1 MKYWLVAA
9 AAILVTVYV
18 AECNALADR
27 KGEMTMIEQQVM
39 DIMKK
44 LDTLDERSR
53 MKLLSQVDTQ
63 RNELLGILLK
73 HLGTSSSKNVQ
84 AAAIY
89 LIGRH
94 RLSDGVGELIL
105 RIDFAARSERRIPE
119 PEPLWEEYPALEALI
134 TIGRPSISVA
144 INLLATDPN
153 DLRRTL
159 AVKVIRYVEGPE
171 VAEFILQRAE
181 ATESDVNRKAMLND
195 ALLRLRKLIQQTR

>member
-9 AAILVTVYV
+9 GAIVLIVFVV
-18 AECNALADR
+18 RHGALANR
-27 KGEMTMIEQQVM
+27 KGEMAMIEQQVL

-44 LDTLDERSR
+44 IDTLDERSR

-94 RLSDGVGELIL
+94 RLSDAVDELIR
-105 RIDFAARSERRIPE
+105 RIDFAPGSDRRIPE
-119 PEPLWEEYPALEALI
+119 PEPLWERYPAMEALI
-134 TIGRPSISVA
+134 TIGKPSVPPA
-144 INLLATDPN
+144 IELLATDKS

-171 VAEFILQRAE
+171 VAEFVLQKAE
-181 ATESDVNRKAMLND
+181 AKENDIDRKSMLND
-195 ALLRLRKLIQQTR
+195 ALLRLRRLIQGTR